1 MPHVL
6 FNCPLHQAERT
17 PFLAGVNTRLIGLG
31 LRLSDMGPPASQVS
45 FLLGSVPPP
54 MAQHAGGV
62 EHRDILRDVA
72 RYLAAVRCPLSPLG
86 VYVGRGNA
94 RRLDIQLDITQSLGP
109 WACQRLGTARAV
121 PGRRPDS
128 AAPVAVDEVTGHGA
142 AGGCRRLYVLAG
154 QLWAQATGGPGS
166 PAFGWQP
173 RPWPLSL
180 PAPPGAG

>member
-1 MPHVL
+1 MTSY
-6 FNCPLHQAERT
+6 AMSRD
-17 PFLAGVNTRLIGLG
+17 IW
-31 LRLSDMGPPASQVS
+31 RLSVIT
-45 FLLGSVPPP
+45 
-54 MAQHAGGV
+54 AG
-62 EHRDILRDVA
+62 
-72 RYLAAVRCPLSPLG
+72 
-86 VYVGRGNA
+86 YVGRGNA

-142 AGGCRRLYVLAG
+142 AGVCRRLYVLAG

-173 RPWPLSL
+173 RPWPLPL
-180 PAPPGAG
+180 PAPPGAGSGTGLWPSALA